1 MASTTFLCNTDV
13 TQPRLVYYLI
23 GLLFI
28 VYSLLFIV
36 YYLVGNKRWILTPR
50 LQTKQGISMPY
61 PEKYKR
67 FASDVLKW
75 NRVFQCLHPQGENYL
90 VGNKRWILTPRLQ
103 TKQGISMPYPEKYK
117 RFASD
122 VLKWNRVFQCLH
134 PQGENYPFWPNWARV
149 ASWFF
154 GFMNL
159 KAKFDLN
166 RGAYTYFYVILMLK
180 TSFNGKSGHNYPYL
194 NLRILNM
201 FSLSS
206 MLNAT
211 TNTVDCVVWSSG
223 LFRMMS
229 VTLTDVSPTWL
240 EFIIRAHWF
249 LLRL

>member
-1 MASTTFLCNTDV
+1 MNSD
-13 TQPRLVYYLI
+13 
-23 GLLFI
+23 
-28 VYSLLFIV
+28 SSSS
-36 YYLVGNKRWILTPR
+36 NKTGDFHALSW
-50 LQTKQGISMPY
+50 
-61 PEKYKR
+61 KYKR

-75 NRVFQCLHPQGENYL
+75 NRVFQCLHPQG
-90 VGNKRWILTPRLQ
+90 
-103 TKQGISMPYPEKYK
+103 
-117 RFASD
+117 
-122 VLKWNRVFQCLH
+122 
-134 PQGENYPFWPNWARV
+134 WPNWARV

-154 GFMNL
+154 GFINL

-180 TSFNGKSGHNYPYL
+180 TSVNGKSGHNYPYL
-194 NLRILNM
+194 NLRILSM

-240 EFIIRAHWF
+240 EFIIRANWF
-249 LLRL
+249 LHRL

>member
-1 MASTTFLCNTDV
+1 MFTLSFASKWLRLFLCLRQNLIIYNCYPSVSLFRLSNWLRTLRQLGRCCHRSVASTTFLCNTDV

-36 YYLVGNKRWILTPR
+36 YYLIGNKRWILTPR

-75 NRVFQCLHPQGENYL
+75 NRVFQCLHPQG
-90 VGNKRWILTPRLQ
+90 
-103 TKQGISMPYPEKYK
+103 
-117 RFASD
+117 
-122 VLKWNRVFQCLH
+122 
-134 PQGENYPFWPNWARV
+134 WPNWARV

-180 TSFNGKSGHNYPYL
+180 TSVNGKSGHNYLYL

-240 EFIIRAHWF
+240 EFIIRANWF
-249 LLRL
+249 LHRL

>member
-240 EFIIRAHWF
+240 EFIIRANWF
-249 LLRL
+249 LHRL

>member
-1 MASTTFLCNTDV
+1 M
-13 TQPRLVYYLI
+13 
-23 GLLFI
+23 
-28 VYSLLFIV
+28 YSLLFIV
-36 YYLVGNKRWILTPR
+36 YYLVGNKRWILTPH

-61 PEKYKR
+61 PEKYRR
-67 FASDVLKW
+67 FASRVLKW
-75 NRVFQCLHPQGENYL
+75 NRVFQCLHL
-90 VGNKRWILTPRLQ
+90 
-103 TKQGISMPYPEKYK
+103 
-117 RFASD
+117 
-122 VLKWNRVFQCLH
+122 
-134 PQGENYPFWPNWARV
+134 QGENYPFWPNWARV

-166 RGAYTYFYVILMLK
+166 RGAYTYFYVIPMLK
-180 TSFNGKSGHNYPYL
+180 TSVNGKSGNNYPYL

-240 EFIIRAHWF
+240 EFIIRANWF
-249 LLRL
+249 LHRL

>member
-1 MASTTFLCNTDV
+1 MSTAEPYHLQLLPFGFAISPEQLAKDFKKVRMLLSQIRGINNFLVGPDV

-36 YYLVGNKRWILTPR
+36 YYLVGNKRWILTPH

-61 PEKYKR
+61 PEKYRR
-67 FASDVLKW
+67 FESHVLKW
-75 NRVFQCLHPQGENYL
+75 NRVFQCLHL
-90 VGNKRWILTPRLQ
+90 
-103 TKQGISMPYPEKYK
+103 
-117 RFASD
+117 
-122 VLKWNRVFQCLH
+122 
-134 PQGENYPFWPNWARV
+134 QGENYPFWPNWARV

-180 TSFNGKSGHNYPYL
+180 TSVNGKSGNNYPYL

-229 VTLTDVSPTWL
+229 VTDWCVADLTGIHHQSQLISAQVVETL
-240 EFIIRAHWF
+240 NTYIHGR
-249 LLRL
+249 